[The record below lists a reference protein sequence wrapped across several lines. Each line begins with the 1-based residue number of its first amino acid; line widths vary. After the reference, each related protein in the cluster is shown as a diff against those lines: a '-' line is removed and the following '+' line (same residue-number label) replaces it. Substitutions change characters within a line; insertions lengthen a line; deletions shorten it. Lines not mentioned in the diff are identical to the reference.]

1 LQLDSRG
8 YVDTTVADTQVL
20 FDGVPGA
27 IIYALAGQVSAV
39 VPYAVSGTNSVP
51 VQVIYQGQ
59 ASNIVSVPVSTTIP
73 GIFTSDASGHGQCAI
88 VNQDGIVNT
97 PDNPAPVGSVISLYA
112 TGEGQ
117 TVPDGVDGKP
127 AGYPAPVPVAQPVT
141 ATIGGVSAPVQY
153 AGGAPGEVAGVMQV
167 NVQIPQGLS
176 AGSAIPIVIRV
187 GGKNSQTNVTLAIK

>member
-1 LQLDSRG
+1 
-8 YVDTTVADTQVL
+8 VADTQVL

-127 AGYPAPVPVAQPVT
+127 ADYPAPVPAAQPVT

-167 NVQIPQGLS
+167 NIQVPQGLAASS
-176 AGSAIPIVIRV
+176 ALPVVIHVGSQSSPA
-187 GGKNSQTNVTLAIK
+187 NVTVAVK